1 MPFVLSIGQSNKNF
15 CSCTSSPFVSDNR
28 LSTLICFNNSSAD
41 DCFTSA
47 YRHVLFLLEL
57 FHPIQRLSISFFL
70 YSNLFIT
77 NWMWYRIINIP
88 VTLIMFLPTDL
99 RCREV
104 LCNPTPNASWC
115 ARIHCRTCIINPIN
129 QCYVDICVVAT
140 SLSPDFTRRGG
151 WCKLLFAINLTDVC
165 LGTAFMLTSA
175 TVQRQWL
182 TTIVPQLIDISFGGH
197 RGAYIE
203 G

>member
-1 MPFVLSIGQSNKNF
+1 MPFVLSIEQSN
-15 CSCTSSPFVSDNR
+15 TSLQLHFFFST
-28 LSTLICFNNSSAD
+28 LYLTICISTLICFNNSSAD
-41 DCFTSA
+41 DYFTSA
-47 YRHVLFLLEL
+47 YRHVL
-57 FHPIQRLSISFFL
+57 LSILKVVL
-70 YSNLFIT
+70 YLNLFIIT
-77 NWMWYRIINIP
+77 ASSIPPWHWWYNCFCQ
-88 VTLIMFLPTDL
+88 LILD
-99 RCREV
+99 V
-104 LCNPTPNASWC
+104 GKYVCNPTPNASWC

-182 TTIVPQLIDISFGGH
+182 TTIVPQVVDISFGGH
-197 RGAYIE
+197 RGVYIE
-203 G
+203 